1 MAQTK
6 SPYFKTSDLRIPPQ
20 SLEAERAL
28 LGSIMMRPEVV
39 HEIIDIITERT
50 FYSDLHRLIWNS
62 MLELHQKATPI
73 DLLSL
78 SSKLKEKDLLETIG
92 GMTYLTEMV
101 QSVPSSAN
109 AKYYAEIIQK
119 KQLMRDLI
127 SASEYIGWPSS
138 TAYPYLVKSCLSQC
152 LSSST

>member
-28 LGSIMMRPEVV
+28 LGSVMMRPEVV
-39 HEIIDIITERT
+39 HEIIDIISDRS
-50 FYSDLHRLIWNS
+50 FYSDRHRLIWLS

-78 SSKLKEKDLLETIG
+78 SSKLKEKELLETTG
-92 GMTYLTEMV
+92 GMTYLTELV
-101 QSVPSSAN
+101 QSRAVVRQR
-109 AKYYAEIIQK
+109 EI
-119 KQLMRDLI
+119 LRRDNPEK
-127 SASEYIGWPSS
+127 A
-138 TAYPYLVKSCLSQC
+138 ADARPYRRVGIHRQPRL
-152 LSSST
+152 